1 MATKPRKKSSKSLLK
16 GGVDKLRK
24 LTRAET
30 IKATGN
36 PNTRTVLYA
45 SKDAKKITKRT
56 PTVSERQY
64 DKAVT
69 GKSREQAVKE
79 RSVNPLL
86 YKSAASRDTADK
98 IKAEGAYRA
107 EFLQRV
113 EEDARNRTKVKK
125 AGGKNKGAPSFTV
138 RRTTALTALEDRAKR
153 LRGEHIPDGRYQ
165 QMMDYSAHYNDPRIE
180 LMRGSP
186 KVKGSR
192 ILI

>member
-1 MATKPRKKSSKSLLK
+1 MATKLRKKSSKSLLK
-16 GGVDKLRK
+16 RGADKLRK

-45 SKDAKKITKRT
+45 SKDAKKITRRT

-64 DKAVT
+64 DKAIT
-69 GKSREQAVKE
+69 GKIREQAVKE
-79 RSVNPLL
+79 CSENPLL
-86 YKSAASRDTADK
+86 YKSAATRETAEK

-107 EFLQRV
+107 EFLQRM
-113 EEDARNRTKVKK
+113 EEDANRTKVSK
-125 AGGKNKGAPSFTV
+125 AGGKKKGAPSFIV
-138 RRTTALTALEDRAKR
+138 RRATAITALEDRAKR

-165 QMMDYSAHYNDPRIE
+165 QMMDYSAHYNDPRVE
-180 LMRGSP
+180 VMRGSP

-192 ILI
+192 IVI